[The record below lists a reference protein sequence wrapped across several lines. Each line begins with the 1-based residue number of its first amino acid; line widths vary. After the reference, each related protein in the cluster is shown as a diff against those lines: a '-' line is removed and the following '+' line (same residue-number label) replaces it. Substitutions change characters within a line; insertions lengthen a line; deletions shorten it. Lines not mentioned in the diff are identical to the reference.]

1 MQTRDLEAQDSGAAA
16 VGRTFGSEIAWL
28 ILRHFVAEFPGLS
41 SVKHPFE
48 KCQEVSEV
56 SNQFSNKKKPLYSH
70 YIVTEG
76 RESKT
81 RGGRPQD
88 SLRGLRVSIARRK

>member
-1 MQTRDLEAQDSGAAA
+1 MSHAEIEMQDRDLEAQDSGAAA

-28 ILRHFVAEFPGLS
+28 ILRHFVAELPGLS

-56 SNQFSNKKKPLYSH
+56 SNRFSYLKNPLVLTFSCN
-70 YIVTEG
+70 
-76 RESKT
+76 R
-81 RGGRPQD
+81 RP
-88 SLRGLRVSIARRK
+88 RV